1 MAKLK
6 LTIAFDKYDYL
17 QPLKDGAV
25 EVEGI
30 DLNMITV
37 ESGIRHERMFHYE

>member
-17 QPLKDGAV
+17 QPLRDGQI

-30 DLNMITV
+30 AVANRQK
-37 ESGIRHERMFHYE
+37 S